1 MYIHVFTININTVM
15 PHYNTPHYNAHM
27 DPKFLLRVETGAGAT
42 NYAVITLTCFMKLM
56 FSMHSCVL
64 KHMR

>member
-1 MYIHVFTININTVM
+1 M